1 MSIVYIL
8 SGPLWYTLTEK
19 SDSGHAFLKKFIF
32 STQLYCLIKINKNAI
47 VWFMTIETDKIIEW
61 LGYIWNWAYT
71 RDIILAIPVL
81 GVVIWEYKRAR
92 RLYKNL
98 QRPIFLFEMKK
109 DNLERVQEVLKET
122 QLNPLH
128 PKTDISSL
136 DSLTSKYSACIVGY
150 TDGHRSAD
158 ILRDIIGR
166 IRHYHIPLVIYTD
179 IQIPPGPL
187 SIIRNYS
194 YSEVCNSPL
203 RVVTLVNSIGQT
215 FPYEKR

>member
-1 MSIVYIL
+1 
-8 SGPLWYTLTEK
+8 
-19 SDSGHAFLKKFIF
+19 
-32 STQLYCLIKINKNAI
+32 
-47 VWFMTIETDKIIEW
+47 MTIETDKIIEW
-61 LGYIWNWAYT
+61 LGYIWKWVYAH
-71 RDIILAIPVL
+71 DILLAIPVL

-98 QRPIFLFEMKK
+98 RRPIFLFEMKK

-122 QLNPLH
+122 QLNPLP

-136 DSLTSKYSACIVGY
+136 DSLTPKYSACIVGY
-150 TDGHRSAD
+150 TAGDHSAD

-179 IQIPPGPL
+179 VQIPQNQIP
-187 SIIRNYS
+187 IIRNYS

-215 FPYEKR
+215 FPYEER